1 MAIRFRIKLRLLLLL
16 VPALGTAFMLLL
28 LSETVLTGRRDD
40 ALLARIETGYAPAL
54 DLSRDLLETL
64 AAVQRALHFAVAS
77 EDLDALSAADK
88 LQASFF
94 QRLEQSKRIP
104 AIDPGRSGGQRDQFR
119 SYYTLAREVSE
130 QLIRKT
136 SRARLNEKLEE
147 MT

>member
-64 AAVQRALHFAVAS
+64 ASVQRALQFAVAS
-77 EDLDALSAADK
+77 EDLDALAAADK
-88 LQASFF
+88 LRDAFF
-94 QRLEQSKRIP
+94 ARLEQGRRIP
-104 AIDPGRSGGQRDQFR
+104 TLDPGRSGGQAAQFR
-119 SYYTLAREVSE
+119 GYYALARS
-130 QLIRKT
+130 
-136 SRARLNEKLEE
+136 
-147 MT
+147 